1 MLSSSSVAY
10 RTGRGVVRLCAD
22 CCCPRCGC
30 VTGTL
35 PASWGPML
43 LGSQMVDLSYNMLSG
58 SLSALLNTTVP
69 AVDGW

>member
-1 MLSSSSVAY
+1 
-10 RTGRGVVRLCAD
+10 
-22 CCCPRCGC
+22 
-30 VTGTL
+30 
-35 PASWGPML
+35 ML